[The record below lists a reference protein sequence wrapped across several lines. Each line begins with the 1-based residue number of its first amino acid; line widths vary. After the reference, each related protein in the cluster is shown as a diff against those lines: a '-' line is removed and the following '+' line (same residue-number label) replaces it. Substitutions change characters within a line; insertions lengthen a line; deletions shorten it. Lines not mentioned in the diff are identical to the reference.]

1 MGGSKGIPP
10 VFLGIP
16 NFFELIAA
24 QIIEKNGF
32 LPGL

>member
-1 MGGSKGIPP
+1 MGGSKG
-10 VFLGIP
+10 LGIP